1 MSDAVSSMEFTPEY
15 VYCRTCGKTN
25 DSRVVHNHPERHEFH
40 LHSDWSAYCI
50 CGWSDLVNE
59 TPWTKQVRV
68 ALAERYRE
76 HLGPKDEHHH
86 HAEWAIGFWMCREDD
101 GCDGQKKRNQPIEE
115 RWWDAK
121 CEDGSNCGSILAMNE
136 RLERTK
142 LRRTLDRIKEA
153 PMRP

>member
-1 MSDAVSSMEFTPEY
+1 MSNDVSSLEFTPEY
-15 VYCRTCGKTN
+15 VYCRTCGKDY
-25 DSRVVHNHPERHEFH
+25 DSRIVHNHPERHEFH
-40 LHSDWSAYCI
+40 MLDADNAYCI
-50 CGWSDLVNE
+50 CGWEASNDWSNVTVPSFLG
-59 TPWTKQVRV
+59 
-68 ALAERYRE
+68 ERYRE
-76 HLGPKDEHHH
+76 HLGPKEEHHH

-101 GCDGQKKRNQPIEE
+101 GCDGQKKRNQPVGE